1 MYVPMG
7 LPVNPISVLDYWHFS
22 SSKNMD
28 VINSFYPHFKEYGSR
43 SPHKDLYQ
51 WPTDN
56 GIDIC
61 RLDEFQESE
70 RGNGNT
76 EIIRAFFDN
85 CEYRGGDFDIEN
97 LKKLKKYPRGTRI

>member
-1 MYVPMG
+1 M
-7 LPVNPISVLDYWHFS
+7 
-22 SSKNMD
+22 
-28 VINSFYPHFKEYGSR
+28 
-43 SPHKDLYQ
+43 YQ

-56 GIDIC
+56 DIDIYI
-61 RLDEFQESE
+61 LPEFEESE
-70 RGNGNT
+70 KGNGNT